1 MAATPRK
8 GTRIVGEVGGRTIR
22 EAIAIALE
30 GLSGD
35 LLEYVV
41 FAKQRA
47 AMREHV
53 IRYVHDYA
61 RNRGVI
67 LTDKDIITELDLV
80 VAELK
85 SGKPLGEAARG

>member
-1 MAATPRK
+1 M
-8 GTRIVGEVGGRTIR
+8 GGRTIR
-22 EAIAIALE
+22 EAIGIALE

-35 LLEYVV
+35 VLEYVV

-53 IRYVHDYA
+53 VRYVHDYA

-67 LTDKDIITELDLV
+67 LTDDDINSELTKIITEL
-80 VAELK
+80 K
-85 SGKPLGEAARG
+85 SGRPLGEAARG